1 MEGIRMI
8 RIKLNQKLLN
18 DIDSGYIK
26 AKDIIKYVCYVLDI
40 EGVDYNTTS
49 LYDLGFTKAFIDKKK
64 DLILM

>member
-1 MEGIRMI
+1 MI

-18 DIDSGYIK
+18 DIDSGGYVK